1 MRILESNQ
9 HQHTMIT
16 RKQIGDN
23 TMSTKVIFLL
33 IAALSVASAFNSRAT
48 RASMASVNV
57 SDAHTA
63 RPFSRG
69 FSTGMYGSRAQTLS
83 SPSSLSQT
91 RRKHTSIPTRLQFS
105 DNASP
110 GTTIES
116 SWWRKLLTSTL
127 TSPKTITP
135 ERATPGAIEE
145 QENVDAYLE
154 FLDRRYRRL
163 HSDDEEEQKVESNHG
178 NTKPFSAIDW
188 LTNGGNVNA
197 KIEATTREQQQD
209 ALYVLGVAGLASQK
223 LLQKH
228 HLQATANT
236 SQAKVMST
244 DGSPSLDKVVELKEQ
259 IDDAI
264 EVNDETKSLK
274 AKANEVILNNVLL
287 PLLRVIY
294 LAQRQK
300 QLIVKM
306 VQHVLTSVA
315 SKVTGGAMNT
325 LSQGPRSILNAMLN
339 IGGGKRNILRTM
351 AIGYAT
357 IFVFR
362 PLLSAMLA
370 DGLAFDPLIK

>member
-1 MRILESNQ
+1 
-9 HQHTMIT
+9 
-16 RKQIGDN
+16 
-23 TMSTKVIFLL
+23 MSTKVIFLL
-33 IAALSVASAFNSRAT
+33 VASLSVASAFNSRVT
-48 RASMASVNV
+48 SASMASVNV
-57 SDAHTA
+57 LDAHTA
-63 RPFSRG
+63 RPSSRG
-69 FSTGMYGSRAQTLS
+69 FSTGMYGSRARALS

-110 GTTIES
+110 DTTIES

-127 TSPKTITP
+127 TSPKPITP
-135 ERATPGAIEE
+135 ESSSPGAIEE

-163 HSDDEEEQKVESNHG
+163 HSDDKNEQNAQSKQG
-178 NTKPFSAIDW
+178 NSKPFSAIDW
-188 LTNGGNVNA
+188 LTNGGSVNA

-228 HLQATANT
+228 HLQTTANT
-236 SQAKVMST
+236 SQAKLIST
-244 DGSPSLDKVVELKEQ
+244 DASPSLDKVVELKEQ

-274 AKANEVILNNVLL
+274 AKANEVVVNNVLL
-287 PLLRVIY
+287 PVLRVIY

-306 VQHVLTSVA
+306 VQQVLTSVA
-315 SKVTGGAMNT
+315 SKVTDAAMNT

-339 IGGGKRNILRTM
+339 ISGGKRNILRTM
-351 AIGYAT
+351 TIGYAT
-357 IFVFR
+357 IIVFR
-362 PLLSAMLA
+362 PLLGAVFS